1 MPYVIT
7 EADIQAEA
15 VAKVAWEAALTDQ
28 FDTIEW
34 YDQWF
39 AVNTMDT
46 GTPETRKLYYTGLME
61 WINEWAQER
70 AEHGNDVSWLDVMRE
85 QYQQALEDTAEFLQG
100 CAEERTAKT
109 AYAGTGHVMGEWLLG
124 DHTSPLPGNVATYAF
139 C

>member
-1 MPYVIT
+1 MPYIIT
-7 EADIQAEA
+7 DADIQAEA
-15 VAKVAWEAALTDQ
+15 AAKAQWEANLTDQ

-46 GTPETRKLYYTGLME
+46 GTPETRQLYYTGLMAWIDE
-61 WINEWAQER
+61 WNQER
-70 AEHGNDVSWLDVMRE
+70 ADHGNDVTWLDQMRE

-100 CAEERTAKT
+100 CAEERAAKT
-109 AYAGTGHVMGEWLLG
+109 TYAGTGHVMGEWLLG
-124 DHTSPLPGNVATYAF
+124 DHTRPLPGNVLTYSF